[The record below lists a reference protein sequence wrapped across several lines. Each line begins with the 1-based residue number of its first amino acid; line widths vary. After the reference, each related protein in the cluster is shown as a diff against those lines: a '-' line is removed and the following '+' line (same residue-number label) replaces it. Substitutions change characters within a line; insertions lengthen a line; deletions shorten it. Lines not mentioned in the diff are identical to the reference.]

1 MDIKRTQ
8 NVNFTGTV
16 ILKKQA
22 LAENP
27 LLRPLIKHLKNHCGG
42 KDITHII
49 KADELCLSVM
59 SSYKPQKPVNGH
71 YKFLKSFDIV
81 SCESDPS
88 ITKKNVNQMI
98 DWSKEIPSWAK
109 NIKNME
115 RAQAKMSSP
124 KNTKSIFQKF
134 LSIFQK

>member
-27 LLRPLIKHLKNHCGG
+27 VLRPLIKHLKNHCGG
-42 KDITHII
+42 KDIKHII
-49 KADELCLSVM
+49 KVDKLCISVA
-59 SSYKPQKPVNGH
+59 SSYTPQKPVNGH

-81 SCESDPS
+81 SGESDPS
-88 ITKKNVNQMI
+88 ITKENVNQMI
-98 DWSKEIPSWAK
+98 DWSKEIPSWVK
-109 NIKNME
+109 NIKNLE
-115 RAQAKMSSP
+115 RAQAKTPSLP
-124 KNTKSIFQKF
+124 NTKSIFQKF